1 MMIPVSAPITNLWK
15 RPPTPV
21 AVASNPYLMM
31 AGIFQTVFLN
41 QWGVPEFQI
50 SLARLAGFFKLEAL
64 FSNIGYF
71 EGEYYSVWIYEKRNK
86 VLFFRNKRLIFHFRW
101 DEFKEKWKRPKE
113 EVDSWLN
120 NRPRVRMVASLS
132 YVN

>member
-1 MMIPVSAPITNLWK
+1 MIPVPTLITNLWK

-21 AVASNPYLMM
+21 AAPSNPYLMM

-50 SLARLAGFFKLEAL
+50 SLARLAGFFRLETL